1 VKTIFHLDMDAFFV
15 SVEELLDP
23 SLKGK
28 PVIVGGQGHERGVVS
43 AASYEARKYGIH
55 SAMPLRTASQLCPHA
70 IFLDGHMHLYREY
83 SDKVEAVLRDFSP
96 LVDMASIDEA
106 YLDMTGCERLFGP
119 PLAAAHKLHHAISR
133 STGLNCSIG
142 ISQSR
147 LVSKIASDQAKRNGI
162 LWVLPGTEA
171 NWLAPLEVKRIP
183 GVGKVTEKQ
192 LAAIGIKRIG
202 DLARLDERFLLDRFG
217 KWGLALAGK
226 SRGQDAGGWFDH
238 EIGSGEGPKSISH
251 EHTFSEDSADPQLL
265 ESTLIHLCE
274 KVMKRL
280 RSHALLAR
288 TAQLKLRFDGFETIT
303 RARSLPEHTDID
315 RDILTAILALFRDNW
330 PPARKVR
337 LLGVQVSHFSTTSP
351 QPNLLTTAEDGKW
364 RSALRAADRLKDKF
378 GDSALHLGGAL
389 PGRYKDRVHEAAPK
403 PNKPPSS

>member
-1 VKTIFHLDMDAFFV
+1 MKTIFHLDMDAFFV

-83 SDKVEAVLRDFSP
+83 SDKVEAVLRTFSP

-119 PLAAAHKLHHAISR
+119 PLAAAHKLHEAIAR

-162 LWVLPGTEA
+162 LWVLPGTEPH
-171 NWLAPLEVKRIP
+171 WLAPLAVKRIP

-192 LAAIGIKRIG
+192 LATIGIKRIG
-202 DLARLDERFLLDRFG
+202 DLARLDERFLFDRFG

-226 SRGQDAGGWFDH
+226 AQGKDAGGWFDS
-238 EIGSGEGPKSISH
+238 EIGAPDDPKSISH
-251 EHTFSEDSADPQLL
+251 EHTFNEDSTDAPLL

-280 RSHALLAR
+280 RAHGFLAR

-303 RARSLPEHTDID
+303 RARSLPEATDID
-315 RDILTAILALFRDNW
+315 RDIIDAILDLFRSNW
-330 PPARKVR
+330 PRGRKVR
-337 LLGVQVSHFSTTSP
+337 LLGVQVSHFTTTAP
-351 QPNLLTTAEDGKW
+351 QPNLLTGEEDRKW
-364 RSALRAADRLKDKF
+364 RSALRAADHLKDKF
-378 GDSALHLGGAL
+378 GEGALHLGGAL
-389 PGRYKDRVHEAAPK
+389 KGRYKDRVHEAAPK
-403 PNKPPSS
+403 PLKKPSS

>member
-1 VKTIFHLDMDAFFV
+1 MKTIFHLDMDAFFV

-43 AASYEARKYGIH
+43 AASYEARKFGIH

-106 YLDMTGCERLFGP
+106 YLDMTGSERLFGP
-119 PLAAAHKLHHAISR
+119 PLAAAHKLHQAISR
-133 STGLNCSIG
+133 STGLDCSIG
-142 ISQSR
+142 ISRSR

-171 NWLAPLEVKRIP
+171 NWLAPLLVKRIP

-226 SRGQDAGGWFDH
+226 ARGQDAGGWFDQ
-238 EIGSGEGPKSISH
+238 EIGSGQGPKSISH
-251 EHTFSEDSADPQLL
+251 EHTFPEDSADPQLL

-315 RDILTAILALFRDNW
+315 RDIITAILALFRENW
-330 PPARKVR
+330 PPPRKVR
-337 LLGVQVSHFSTTSP
+337 LLGVHVSHFSTTIP
-351 QPNLLTTAEDGKW
+351 QPNLLTTVEDGKW